1 MSGRSAVLRQL
12 RLQNGDEVSDNVD
25 CERKMSA
32 LERESREGEGKVRTW
47 GQGVF
52 LISLAV
58 VLVASR
64 LCEVDIPGFVFRL
77 DKVCDRIGSHL
88 IQDRHSGLWRDQHG
102 VGREPVGRSIE
113 RL

>member
-25 CERKMSA
+25 CERKKSA
-32 LERESREGEGKVRTW
+32 LERESREGKGKVRTW

-64 LCEVDIPGFVFRL
+64 LCEIDISWFVFRL
-77 DKVCDRIGSHL
+77 DKVYDRIGGHL
-88 IQDRHSGLWRDQHG
+88 IQDRHSGLRRDQRGARASRTIH
-102 VGREPVGRSIE
+102 
-113 RL
+113 